1 MEPKLEAIWI
11 KRMKRGPMDPK
22 EEAILVE
29 GKGLKDNANQGGKRQ
44 VTIIEKEKWDTVT
57 SELNVDIDPKT
68 RRANLMVSGVD
79 LANSRG
85 KFLAIGDTLIRMYG
99 ETRPCN
105 RMEEAQPGL
114 QQALDPDWRGGAF
127 GEVMKGGSIKVGD
140 KVMWTEVAEEKA

>member
-1 MEPKLEAIWI
+1 
-11 KRMKRGPMDPK
+11 
-22 EEAILVE
+22 
-29 GKGLKDNANQGGKRQ
+29 
-44 VTIIEKEKWDTVT
+44 
-57 SELNVDIDPKT
+57 
-68 RRANLMVSGVD
+68 MVSGID

-127 GEVMKGGSIKVGD
+127 GEVIKGGSIKVGD
-140 KVMWTEVAEEKA
+140 KVRWTDVAEERA